1 MIKINPYDVLQIRR
15 VDFCPPHFATANFAR
30 RYNLE
35 EAIDMWIQQNLKG
48 RFFIGQNVELDDNN
62 SYKNV
67 YTIGFEEQKELS
79 YFMLACPH
87 LKYN

>member
-1 MIKINPYDVLQIRR
+1 MRR

-30 RYNLE
+30 SYNLE
-35 EAIDMWIQQNLKG
+35 EAIDMWIHQNLKG
-48 RFFIGQNVELDDNN
+48 RFFIGKNVELDEKN
-62 SYKNV
+62 SYKNI

-87 LKYN
+87 LKYNY